1 MKNCKKVGIHV
12 HGDFI
17 IGLPGETKET
27 IEKTIDYAKELDCET
42 IQVSM
47 AHAYPGTELYDQGMR
62 EGFLAGE
69 AITDSGGHQLP
80 HLQYPGLTKE
90 YMVEAVNRFYDSYYF
105 RPRVVWRIVRDAL
118 WDSHERKRLYHEAVD
133 FLRLRADRKK
143 VARESVDKRAFV
155 DIRRNRRQFP
165 CRGKRRVAQRMKPEA
180 GLRLKTYLLIFLM
193 VIFGPLGD
201 VLLSKGMKRIGALTS
216 WAPVEIFHFFRS
228 AFTSYLVWL
237 GIGSLFSFF
246 IAYMLVLSW
255 ADYSYVQ
262 PASSVAYGV
271 VALLGYLVLRET
283 VTATRWV
290 GILIICVGVFVVG
303 HTPPRTTEL

>member
-1 MKNCKKVGIHV
+1 
-12 HGDFI
+12 
-17 IGLPGETKET
+17 
-27 IEKTIDYAKELDCET
+27 
-42 IQVSM
+42 
-47 AHAYPGTELYDQGMR
+47 
-62 EGFLAGE
+62 
-69 AITDSGGHQLP
+69 
-80 HLQYPGLTKE
+80 
-90 YMVEAVNRFYDSYYF
+90 
-105 RPRVVWRIVRDAL
+105 
-118 WDSHERKRLYHEAVD
+118 
-133 FLRLRADRKK
+133 
-143 VARESVDKRAFV
+143 
-155 DIRRNRRQFP
+155 
-165 CRGKRRVAQRMKPEA
+165 MKPEA
-180 GLRLKTYLLIFLM
+180 GLRLKTYLLLFLM

-201 VLLSKGMKRIGALTS
+201 VLLSKGMKRIGAFAS
-216 WAPVEIFHFFRS
+216 WAPVEIFHFFRG

-290 GILIICVGVFVVG
+290 GILIICLGVFVVG